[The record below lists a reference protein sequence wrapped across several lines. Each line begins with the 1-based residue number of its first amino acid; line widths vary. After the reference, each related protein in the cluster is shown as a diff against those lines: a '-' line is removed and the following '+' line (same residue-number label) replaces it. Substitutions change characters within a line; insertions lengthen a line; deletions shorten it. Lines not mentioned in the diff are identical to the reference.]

1 MGKERKVNY
10 YRYYERLRRA
20 KKRIKELESEN
31 ERLKGI
37 EELGRAYRALL
48 LMMLR
53 YVFDPNS
60 ITPERVKTYREAIKT
75 VIEKEKDEKTKG
87 YIVPKVTEM
96 LEKRLKIIKAPQK

>member
-1 MGKERKVNY
+1 MDKSYRCY
-10 YRYYERLRRA
+10 HRYYYY
-20 KKRIKELESEN
+20 KKKSEKLESEI
-31 ERLKGI
+31 ERLKHAV
-37 EELGRAYRALL
+37 ELGSAYKALF

-53 YVFDPNS
+53 YIFDPNS
-60 ITPERVKTYREAIKT
+60 ITPEKVKTYHEAIKT

>member
-1 MGKERKVNY
+1 MDKSYRCY
-10 YRYYERLRRA
+10 HRYYYY
-20 KKRIKELESEN
+20 KKKCEKLKSEI

-37 EELGRAYRALL
+37 EGLGRAYRALL

-60 ITPERVKTYREAIKT
+60 ITPERVKTYHEAIKT

-96 LEKRLKIIKAPQK
+96 LEKRLKIIKAPQR

>member
-1 MGKERKVNY
+1 MGEERKVSY

-20 KKRIKELESEN
+20 KKRIEELESEN
-31 ERLKGI
+31 EKLKHAV
-37 EELGRAYRALL
+37 ELGSAYKALF

-53 YVFDPNS
+53 YIFDPNS
-60 ITPERVKTYREAIKT
+60 ITPEKVKTYHEAIKT